1 MPQLLSRSATAGAVA
16 AIVFA
21 GLGLQACTRAEA
33 QAGPQEPPAVTVANP
48 LVRMEPEWSE
58 HAGRFVA
65 AEAVDVRPRV
75 SGYLQAV
82 HFRDGQYVRKGQLL
96 FTIDPLPFQAQAD
109 RARAQ
114 LAEAEAKLV
123 LARSDLRRA
132 ETLRAADAISA
143 EEFDARK
150 GAEGQAVAAKA
161 AAQAALT
168 GNALDLSYT
177 RVYAPISGRI
187 SDRRVDP
194 GNLIQNGQTVLTQIV
209 SVDPIHFEF
218 SSSDGLPS
226 AEAAAAPREALLKLD
241 GETGFSHT
249 GQLDFVDNRIDA
261 GTGTIRGRVVLENAD
276 GALLPGQFG
285 RVRILTSAVKP
296 TVLAPDVAI
305 GSDQS
310 RKYVLVVNA
319 KNVVEYRQVELG
331 PQAGALRVVRR
342 GLAPTDRIV
351 INGIQRAQP
360 GQRVAPT
367 PGRVA
372 EIPASLAASA
382 APRG

>member
-1 MPQLLSRSATAGAVA
+1 MPLPVSRAAAGAVA

-33 QAGPQEPPAVTVANP
+33 QAGPQAPPTVTVASP
-48 LVRMEPEWSE
+48 LVRLEPEWSE

-96 FTIDPLPFQAQAD
+96 FTIDPLPFQAQTD
-109 RARAQ
+109 RARAELAQ
-114 LAEAEAKLV
+114 AEARLE

-150 GAEGQAVAAKA
+150 GAQAQAIAARA

-168 GNALDLSYT
+168 GSALDLGYT
-177 RVYAPISGRI
+177 HVYAPISGRI

-194 GNLIQNGQTVLTQIV
+194 GNLVQNSQTVLTQIV

-218 SSSDGLPS
+218 SASDALPPT
-226 AEAAAAPREALLKLD
+226 EASGAPRQALIWLE
-241 GETGFSHT
+241 GETGFRHA
-249 GQLDFVDNRIDA
+249 GRLDFVDNRIDA
-261 GTGTIRGRVVLENAD
+261 GTGAIRGRVVLDNAD
-276 GALLPGQFG
+276 GAVRPGQFG
-285 RVRILTSAVKP
+285 RVRVLTSTARP
-296 TVLAPDVAI
+296 TVLAPDTAI

-310 RKYVLVVNA
+310 RKFVLVVNT

-342 GLAPTDRIV
+342 GLGPSDRIV
-351 INGIQRAQP
+351 INGVQRAQP
-360 GQRVAPT
+360 GQKVTPT

-372 EIPASLAASA
+372 ANSASLAASA
-382 APRG
+382 G